1 MTHLN
6 VFLLFPMTVWM
17 HSFCP
22 YQKSA
27 ASNEVATA
35 LNNRNVIFHKYL
47 IIISNET
54 LAMPK
59 NLDTLEPIVQN
70 KLEPLKKR
78 IRFQQNV
85 ILLRNRRH
93 PPLKQMVLAENKRR
107 PTKQQKRL
115 AHNCIN
121 ASSIFDL
128 SPSPQKACRYKEYT
142 SGLLSRNITP
152 EMKEESDKNARR
164 RRGIIK
170 KAMIHAW
177 SGYKKYAFG
186 ADELL
191 PLSKLPQENWG
202 GIGATLVDA
211 LDTLWLMGMKDEFW
225 EARDWVRDS
234 LSFSNVGEVSVFETT
249 IRSLGG
255 LLSAYDLSGDP
266 VFLEKADDLGSRLL
280 HAFDSPNGIP
290 YGYTE
295 LNGTK
300 SHNGW
305 SGNVARIV
313 EAGSLQV
320 EFRYLAHMTKKQI
333 YSKTASYVVDRLIDN
348 QPQSGLFP
356 FFVQNDV
363 TEINFNQSSKVTLGA
378 MGDSMYEYMLKT
390 WLQGGAKE
398 RKLRSMFDKSMD
410 GVHEKLVQR
419 SIPDGLTYVASLEGD
434 TLDHTMDHLACF
446 MGGLWALG
454 AYTNPEGL
462 NSSQAQRDLA
472 NGKAMAYTCY
482 QMYALSPT
490 GLSPEII
497 RFEGPD
503 FLMEDPNYMLRP
515 ETVESL
521 FILNY
526 LTGDPV
532 YREWGWEIFQ
542 AIERFCRTDIAYGQI
557 RDVSDVGV
565 TPIDKLESYFF
576 AETMKYLFL
585 LFDPETP
592 IDILNTHV
600 FNTEAHPL
608 RRFDAPLL
616 FQEKK

>member
-164 RRGIIK
+164 RRGI
-170 KAMIHAW
+170 
-177 SGYKKYAFG
+177 
-186 ADELL
+186 
-191 PLSKLPQENWG
+191 
-202 GIGATLVDA
+202 
-211 LDTLWLMGMKDEFW
+211 MKDEFW

-542 AIERFCRTDIAYGQI
+542 AIERFCRTDVAYGQI

-565 TPIDKLESYFF
+565 TPIDKLESFFF

-616 FQEKK
+616 FQGKK